1 MKNQIYFIA
10 LAVIMAVPFS
20 SCKKDKSDPPA
31 VTTTA
36 ISSISVNSATSGG
49 NVTAEGTSA
58 VTARGICWGT
68 ATNPTIAD
76 SKTTDGAG
84 LGSFTSSITGLASS
98 TLYYVRAYA
107 TNGEGTSYG
116 DEVTFTTSSL
126 IKSISFY
133 ADWAGGTEKWDFSY
147 DATTKKVTKFDNLW
161 DGAPDKTISYDYSV
175 AGKLTLMR
183 DGSSV
188 YGVYDIN
195 SSGYVTKDQDG
206 NTYEYDADGF
216 LVKYYEYWD
225 AASHLKYQMT
235 ITNGN
240 ITKITTFDDDGVT
253 AKKVKEFTYTN
264 GDNSDGIHQA
274 NATDSDWKPIGNFY
288 GKPSAKL
295 VDYFEYWDPR
305 STPIVKSKSRLSYT
319 FDAKERVSKATKI
332 LTDNST
338 EVWDYTYV
346 Q

>member
-1 MKNQIYFIA
+1 MKKQFFFLTMA
-10 LAVIMAVPFS
+10 AFVAVSFS

-36 ISSISVNSATSGG
+36 VTSITVSSAISGG
-49 NVTAEGTSA
+49 NITSEGTSA
-58 VTARGICWGT
+58 VTARGVCWGT
-68 ATNPTIAD
+68 TANPTIAD
-76 SKTTDGAG
+76 SKTTDGTGIGA
-84 LGSFTSSITGLASS
+84 FTSTITGLTSA
-98 TLYYVRAYA
+98 TLYHVRAYA
-107 TNGEGTSYG
+107 TNGEGTAYG
-116 DEVTFTTSSL
+116 EDVSFTTSSL
-126 IKSISFY
+126 IKTISFF

-147 DATTKKVTKFDNLW
+147 DPTTKKVTKFDNYW
-161 DGAPDKTISYDYSV
+161 DGALDKTISYDYSV
-175 AGKLTLMR
+175 AGKLTLKR
-183 DGSSV
+183 ADNSV
-188 YGVYDIN
+188 YGTYDLN
-195 SSGYVTKDQDG
+195 ASGYITKDGDG
-206 NTYEYDADGF
+206 NTMEYDANGF

-240 ITKITTFDDDGVT
+240 ITKITTYDDDGVT
-253 AKKVKEFTYTN
+253 AKKIKEFTYTN

-295 VDYFEYWDPR
+295 CDYFEYWDPR
-305 STPIVKSKSRLSYT
+305 VTPIVKSKSRFTYA
-319 FDAKERVSKATKI
+319 FDAKERVLKATKT

-338 EVWDYTYV
+338 EVWDYTY